1 MDPRKAALKEFLD
14 FSRNSLANHINTSV
28 NGGKMRKEEGD
39 AYINTFEER
48 SNLILDRMD
57 QELQKQD
64 GGALPAM
71 PKLNTSKMNL
81 GALTSP
87 EKIKQ
92 DIDDLMNFDPAEHI
106 APSIEPVLDNTIWIF
121 VPNIRATI
129 KKIIGTV
136 FLLGS
141 IEKLP
146 IFGPLIASSMDVATA
161 FMPALATTFQ
171 NMLPNIIGL
180 APIPYAAFIG
190 EAAGYVFSSVLMFTT
205 LMTQVSR
212 GEFMEALESAAGM
225 LPVVGTTLMTYVNK
239 GKKVYD
245 KAMEMREKI
254 VISLAQIKGFAMY
267 MLPLVS
273 KKAAAILTK
282 ILPIL
287 TTVIKTASQYLL
299 KPANFILD
307 NLKPVL
313 AAAKTRLNSLKKT
326 GGGRYTKKTRR
337 LKRKHRKSKTRHS
350 KK

>member
-14 FSRNSLANHINTSV
+14 FSRDSLNHHMNISV
-28 NGGKMRKEEGD
+28 NGGKMRREEAD
-39 AYINTFEER
+39 AYLNTFQER

-57 QELQKQD
+57 KELEKQS
-64 GGALPAM
+64 GGALPKM
-71 PKLNTSKMNL
+71 PKLDTSKMNL
-81 GALTSP
+81 EALTSP

-92 DIDDLMNFDPAEHI
+92 DIDDLINFDPAEHI
-106 APSIEPVLDNTIWIF
+106 APTIEPVLDNTIWIF

-129 KKIIGTV
+129 KKIVGTV

-171 NMLPNIIGL
+171 NMLPNLVGL

-205 LMTQVSR
+205 LMTQLSR
-212 GEFMEALESAAGM
+212 GEFMDALEAAAGM
-225 LPVVGTTLMTYVNK
+225 LPVIGTTLMTYVNK
-239 GKKVYD
+239 GKKIFD

-254 VISLAQIKGFAMY
+254 VISLAQIKGFALY

-273 KKAAAILTK
+273 KKASEILTK
-282 ILPIL
+282 MLPIL
-287 TTVIKTASQYLL
+287 TTVIKTASSYLL

-307 NLKPVL
+307 NVKPVL
-313 AAAKTRLNSLKKT
+313 VAVKSRLNSLKKT
-326 GGGRYTKKTRR
+326 GGRYTKKTRR
-337 LKRKHRKSKTRHS
+337 MKKKHRKSKTRHLTR
-350 KK
+350 

>member
-1 MDPRKAALKEFLD
+1 
-14 FSRNSLANHINTSV
+14 V

-106 APSIEPVLDNTIWIF
+106 APSIEPVLENTIWIF

-326 GGGRYTKKTRR
+326 GGARYTKKTRR